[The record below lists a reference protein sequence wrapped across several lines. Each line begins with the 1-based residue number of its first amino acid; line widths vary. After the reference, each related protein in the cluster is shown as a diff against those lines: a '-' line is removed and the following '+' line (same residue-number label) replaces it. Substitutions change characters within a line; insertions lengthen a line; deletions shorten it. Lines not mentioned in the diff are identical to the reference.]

1 MSRHAPRPW
10 QAPPAH
16 YSRRTKSRVGGQAS
30 GWGTMSGKLFAVA
43 ATAALACLAPSAP
56 AAAADFV
63 MKMGCA
69 TMNEGQHQFL
79 KFYKEEVEKASG
91 GRIEVQVYPA
101 SQLGPIPREIEG
113 VQLGTIQGYSG
124 PVDFFVGIDPRFGV
138 FSAPLLFSSDVNA
151 AATIHD
157 PAIEKAM
164 LDLVTPK
171 RMVGIATLGLGASDY
186 GAKKA
191 ILTLADFSGKK
202 LRINGTELERQ
213 KMAKLG
219 ATGVG
224 MPLSEVV
231 PALDQGTI
239 DGTISG
245 LSVFVAFKMND
256 LLKTI
261 TVTNDT
267 FINSIVVVSKAWL
280 DTLPPDLQKIVVDSG
295 APVQARTQAWEFDF
309 NKQLEQ
315 QWAALGGTVHK
326 FSGDDLAKMKTLLG
340 PVADDATKDQPAVHD
355 MLQMVRAAAA
365 KN

>member
-1 MSRHAPRPW
+1 
-10 QAPPAH
+10 
-16 YSRRTKSRVGGQAS
+16 
-30 GWGTMSGKLFAVA
+30 
-43 ATAALACLAPSAP
+43 
-56 AAAADFV
+56 
-63 MKMGCA
+63 
-69 TMNEGQHQFL
+69 
-79 KFYKEEVEKASG
+79 
-91 GRIEVQVYPA
+91 
-101 SQLGPIPREIEG
+101 
-113 VQLGTIQGYSG
+113 
-124 PVDFFVGIDPRFGV
+124 
-138 FSAPLLFSSDVNA
+138 
-151 AATIHD
+151 
-157 PAIEKAM
+157 
-164 LDLVTPK
+164 
-171 RMVGIATLGLGASDY
+171 MVGIATLGLGAADY

-191 ILTLADFSGKK
+191 ILTLADFAGKK

-219 ATGVG
+219 ASGVG

>member
-1 MSRHAPRPW
+1 MTQKLFTAAATCFALAVLAPT
-10 QAPPAH
+10 APAH
-16 YSRRTKSRVGGQAS
+16 
-30 GWGTMSGKLFAVA
+30 
-43 ATAALACLAPSAP
+43 
-56 AAAADFV
+56 AADFV

-113 VQLGTIQGYSG
+113 VQLGNIQGYAG

-164 LDLVTPK
+164 LDLVAPK
-171 RMVGIATLGLGASDY
+171 RMVGIATLGLGASNY

-245 LSVFVAFKMND
+245 LSVFVAFKIND

-280 DTLPPDLQKIVVDSG
+280 DTLPPDLQKIVVI
-295 APVQARTQAWEFDF
+295 PARRCRPGRKPGSSTSTSSWSSNA
-309 NKQLEQ
+309 
-315 QWAALGGTVHK
+315 AALGGTVHK
-326 FSGDDLAKMKTLLG
+326 LSDADLAKMKTLLG